1 MDLNRRQQFFQERFL
16 EILHH
21 YTLDSY
27 RVRIHNAHT
36 IILELK
42 VVLTNWL
49 KGNVK
54 RFETVSLCA
63 EETLQKIK
71 DDQLFLNEGSL
82 KKYFCSILEKIIKEG
97 EKKPLLCLRTV
108 ELIDEVNKSISKDPF
123 HIKLFQI
130 IQTIT
135 LKKENEEESD
145 MALDKDLN
153 EIDLAISN
161 LATELIFLGFSR
173 QFLYNFVKYSA
184 FKDSNSF
191 EEAIEKIVI
200 NLNPEK
206 TKKFSVFFRL
216 TLGKG
221 IKELQ
226 LPELL
231 NEFPIELKDIVKIK
245 RAKFIESRLDQR
257 YFKTEVEALDVESAA
272 KLGKENLSIFLDT
285 LHFSL
290 NYYKIIPEN
299 TVIVIESTED
309 GTNAYYTQSLPFM
322 EGIKPNKEELEQ
334 LEYIKAGLIFI
345 KNLSNCSKD
354 VVNRLTSALRHL
366 RIGDTDPESEQ
377 RFINYWIA
385 LEFLFS
391 SPDINENTFSRIKQN
406 LINILLSSYGFRN
419 ISYLLEQLRKRQEDI
434 TLDDLLDPSKRKLIY
449 ESIKDTTLLSYRLRS
464 MEKYLLTNQ
473 VSNINKYLH
482 QHERNLKWQI
492 ARIYRLRNELIHEAA
507 IKQNIESLT
516 SNLRYYL
523 IFVLKRAIAF
533 FSMGKNSSEE
543 NKMRE
548 MESFFLKY
556 DFIKDI
562 IEKEASL
569 EIILKYGK

>member
-123 HIKLFQI
+123 HNKLFQI

-231 NEFPIELKDIVKIK
+231 NEFPTELKDIVKIK

-345 KNLSNCSKD
+345 KNSSNCSKE

>member
-1 MDLNRRQQFFQERFL
+1 MNLTKRQQFFQERFL

-36 IILELK
+36 IIQELK

-54 RFETVSLCA
+54 RFETISLCA

-71 DDQLFLNEGSL
+71 DDQLLLKEGPI
-82 KKYFCSILEKIIKEG
+82 KKYFCSILDKLIKEG
-97 EKKPLLCLRTV
+97 EKKPLLCQRTI
-108 ELIDEVNKSISKDPF
+108 EIIDEVNKSVSNDPF
-123 HIKLFQI
+123 YIKLFDI
-130 IQTIT
+130 IQTLT
-135 LKKENEEESD
+135 LKKENNEETDNE
-145 MALDKDLN
+145 LDKDLTQL
-153 EIDLAISN
+153 DFALSN

-173 QFLYNFVKYSA
+173 QFLYNFVKYAA

-191 EEAIEKIVI
+191 EEVIEKIRL
-200 NLNPEK
+200 NLNPKK
-206 TKKFSVFFRL
+206 TKTFIIFFRL

-231 NEFPIELKDIVKIK
+231 NEFPVELREIVKIK
-245 RAKFIESRLDQR
+245 RAKFIESRPDQR

-272 KLGKENLSIFLDT
+272 KIGKENLSMYLDT

-299 TVIVIESTED
+299 SVMVIEPTEE
-309 GTNAYYTQSLPFM
+309 GFSGYSTQSLPFM

-345 KNLSNCSKD
+345 KNASQCSKD

-419 ISYLLEQLRKRQEDI
+419 ITYLLEQLRKRQGEI
-434 TLDDLLDPSKRKLIY
+434 TIENLLDSSKRKIIS
-449 ESIKDTTLLSYRLRS
+449 ESLVDTTILSYRLRS
-464 MEKYLLTNQ
+464 MEKCLLTNQ
-473 VSNINKYLH
+473 VDNIKKYLH
-482 QHERNLKWQI
+482 QHEKNLKWQI

-523 IFVLKRAIAF
+523 IFVLKKAIAF
-533 FSMGKNSSEE
+533 FSMEKDLSE

-556 DFIKDI
+556 DFIKDL

-569 EIILKYGK
+569 EIILKYGN